1 MRPPRLSLESFPR
14 ASLDLP
20 DTPPNEYWASASI
33 AALPGVPGLVS
44 SFCSSSPS
52 FGIGS
57 LQTPPRSGRPGLA
70 SRFRSSRSAEN
81 SHLRDSKHAWQTK
94 RAAPGIRHGSA
105 SARLTAYRCTVVLF
119 ANCIIATRSSWFKIK
134 IFEQR
139 RRGTPCEA
147 VSLCKTIGDKEVPR
161 PSAPSPVHQGGP
173 IGGRSASSSRNRPQ
187 LAHVGA
193 VAQAAA
199 RNRNSSESGV
209 GTVRSRAWP
218 RTMRSASIRSR

>member
-33 AALPGVPGLVS
+33 AALPGAPGLVS

-94 RAAPGIRHGSA
+94 TTRRLSSTGCFMVPAITYFRTLRH
-105 SARLTAYRCTVVLF
+105 YH
-119 ANCIIATRSSWFKIK
+119 
-134 IFEQR
+134 
-139 RRGTPCEA
+139 
-147 VSLCKTIGDKEVPR
+147 R
-161 PSAPSPVHQGGP
+161 PEKLNDRV
-173 IGGRSASSSRNRPQ
+173 
-187 LAHVGA
+187 
-193 VAQAAA
+193 
-199 RNRNSSESGV
+199 
-209 GTVRSRAWP
+209 
-218 RTMRSASIRSR
+218 